1 MSLKHDIEM
10 VKDELTS
17 EEKFFEKA
25 VVTERF
31 VKKYKNVMI
40 GSVVA
45 LTLFVAG
52 SIVYNASEKSR
63 ITEANQLLTKLSQDN
78 NNSAEIASLKA
89 LSPALYDVWRYSNAV
104 ATKNL
109 DELKKL
115 QTSKVTFVGDL
126 SSYAVADGSAEVSA
140 LNDYAEK
147 QESVYKDLAIVQSA
161 VILMNENK
169 TDKAHEKLRMISVNS
184 PLAKVASALMHYG
197 VK

>member
-1 MSLKHDIEM
+1 M

-40 GSVVA
+40 GSVIA

-52 SIVYNASEKSR
+52 SIVYSASEKSR
-63 ITEANQLLTKLSQDN
+63 ITEANQLLTKLSQN
-78 NNSAEIASLKA
+78 ANSSAEIASLKS
-89 LSPALYDVWRYSNAV
+89 LSPALYDVWSYSNAV

-115 QTSKVTFVGDL
+115 QTSKVTFIGDL
-126 SSYAVADGSAEVSA
+126 SSYAVADSSAEVSA
-140 LNDYAEK
+140 LNDYAQK

-169 TDKAHEKLRMISVNS
+169 TDKAHEKLRIISVNS